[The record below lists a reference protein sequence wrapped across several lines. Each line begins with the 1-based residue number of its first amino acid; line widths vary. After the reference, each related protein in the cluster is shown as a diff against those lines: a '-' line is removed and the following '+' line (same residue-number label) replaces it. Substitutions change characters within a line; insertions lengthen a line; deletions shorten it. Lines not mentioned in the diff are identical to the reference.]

1 MNLNGTYYFEIF
13 ERDNDFSSEEF
24 VGRRYEQD
32 GDALYWDEHGN
43 WFYSYNDQVVK
54 IDWDGERHEWWATVN
69 SESLHVGPGVDGLL
83 STMEDWLDHMQ
94 FDGELPPILRGYD
107 TVAVDLRSD
116 EDRAK
121 AEAQAQSLLERLR
134 NAKKKDKP

>member
-69 SESLHVGPGVDGLL
+69 SESLPVGPGVDGLL
-83 STMEDWLDHMQ
+83 ENMNADWLGGMGHS
-94 FDGELPPILRGYD
+94 ELPPILLGYA
-107 TVAVDLRSD
+107 TVSVETRD
-116 EDRAK
+116 EEAAK
-121 AEAQAQSLLERLR
+121 SAQSLLERLR
-134 NAKKKDKP
+134 NAKKDKPDEM